1 MSYIVFKS
9 VMDFYLFDRESSRLV
24 PLTSEEVVALSSRDG
39 ETKAKMEEKLR
50 KQEVDFTN
58 GRIIYNE
65 KVSDISI

>member
-24 PLTSEEVVALSSRDG
+24 SLTSEEVVALSSKDS

-50 KQEVDFTN
+50 KYGVFSN
-58 GRIIYNE
+58 
-65 KVSDISI
+65 